1 MFQSGEDGMPSDQV
15 EHVLLGV
22 SPGESERALF
32 RPTFSAL
39 AATESHSKAVDLQPP
54 LQSV

>member
-1 MFQSGEDGMPSDQV
+1 MPIDQV